1 MSSNPPTPVHV
12 QHLAHGGPKT
22 QPSPHHHEAH
32 AQHLAKRQ
40 GQGPTA
46 APAPAPAQ
54 PVTGPPRQAQDAD
67 LDDER
72 LAAGIFEFELQILSF
87 WFMALTSFD
96 KVLTSST
103 DSATSPHFA
112 EAVFDMFEEKVLG
125 ELAKEAKADLV
136 IDAFKAII
144 QEGERAKAAMT
155 SVKLRDFYT
164 SHVHAIASAE
174 SELTQEKERFVQTVK
189 NRSEQLIRDDPDE
202 YGMFRMGLL
211 EHYQDADTRLKSA
224 TQEQLF
230 SELSTEW
237 INQYQNADIKIRI
250 WEDDLS
256 VFHVEVDAPD
266 GEQIADELQ
275 KAGVNYWHLKVP
287 RQYAFYERGGNNWPS
302 GLVQVDAANRLINPP
317 ADLATGGNYRKVYER
332 LSSQ

>member
-1 MSSNPPTPVHV
+1 MSSNPPVPVHV
-12 QHLAHGGPKT
+12 QHLPHGGPKT

-40 GQGPTA
+40 GPSPAA
-46 APAPAPAQ
+46 APVQAQ
-54 PVTGPPRQAQDAD
+54 PVAPLTQADREAG
-67 LDDER
+67 LDDEK
-72 LAAGIFEFELQILSF
+72 LAAGIFEFELHILSF

-103 DSATSPHFA
+103 NSGASPHFA

-144 QEGERAKAAMT
+144 EEGERAKAAMT

-164 SHVHAIASAE
+164 SHVHAIAGAE
-174 SELTQEKERFVQTVK
+174 SELTRGKELFVQNVK
-189 NRSEQLIRDDPDE
+189 DRSEKLMRDDPDE

-211 EHYQDADTRLKSA
+211 EHYQDAEARLKTA

-230 SELSTEW
+230 SALSTEW
-237 INQYQNADIKIRI
+237 ISQYQDADIKIRI

-317 ADLATGGNYRKVYER
+317 ADLAQGGNYRKVYER
-332 LSSQ
+332 LASQ